1 MVRRGMAMQG
11 AAGQGFIGNL
21 FGISCLGLALFVMHM
36 PETGKEKII
45 LQPDSYQQAEHF
57 GCQEVSRVCR
67 ARHRSTEV
75 SQWTKN
81 SKHGRIKRS

>member
-1 MVRRGMAMQG
+1 MT
-11 AAGQGFIGNL
+11 NL
-21 FGISCLGLALFVMHM
+21 FGLSCLALAFFITAM

-67 ARHRSTEV
+67 ARVKSTEIR
-75 SQWTKN
+75 QWTGKRN
-81 SKHGRIKRS
+81 SSRTN

>member
-1 MVRRGMAMQG
+1 MT
-11 AAGQGFIGNL
+11 NL
-21 FGISCLGLALFVMHM
+21 FGLCCLALAFFITAM

-57 GCQEVSRVCR
+57 GCAEVSRVCR

-75 SQWTKN
+75 SQWTTKT
-81 SKHGRIKRS
+81 HGLTKRN